1 MFTGVATS
9 CAPCRKWAWGEA
21 QLTRLESGGSVS
33 SAPKRHA
40 QSEAPV
46 NPASPD
52 AMFSVEKSSLGK
64 SASAWW
70 SHMRYIL
77 VAAFVVSFAL
87 HHVAL
92 AVQTKCAV
100 GLDVALLA
108 SGGPSEVTRKWHR
121 CFVPNFDTRTFRP
134 LDDWGSWNV
143 YMIRTTRLWSSWSTD
158 NAPFAMMLAWTLSPA
173 TGRGFFGKKEDATGI
188 KRFLNP
194 GKVRGLLYLTLFV
207 GFFTIPLFDYQ
218 ATGHKHL
225 ISWCLSFACFV
236 CGLWVFISDTR
247 LRDKTTISKLW
258 FYVVYCSLGKRL
270 SQSPRSA
277 SLITVLCGVRTIY
290 CRTLSTAATVTPT
303 QSVCLFQSLTHVTTD

>member
-1 MFTGVATS
+1 M
-9 CAPCRKWAWGEA
+9 
-21 QLTRLESGGSVS
+21 TRLESGGSVS

-77 VAAFVVSFAL
+77 VAAFAVSFAL

-143 YMIRTTRLWSSWSTD
+143 YMIRATRLWSSWSTD

-173 TGRGFFGKKEDATGI
+173 TGRGFFGEKEDATGI

-303 QSVCLFQSLTHVTTD
+303 HSVCLFQSLTHVTTD